1 LEGAPAANVTPD
13 KVGAYLADL
22 KDHVASTTMHNSIA
36 TLRLV
41 AQTIAPGSDFRWLS
55 EIEKELALVKRP
67 RSKFDRFV
75 LAEVLIR
82 AGLTLIHEAELS
94 QTMTDLGRACQF
106 RNGLMIALLGF
117 CPIRRKN
124 FSALEI
130 GRSFVKI
137 RDKWWIVLSASDT
150 KEKRADERRV
160 QEVLA
165 PFIDRYL
172 SHYRPVLARS
182 DNKVSALWLSA
193 NDGTPITANHVTD
206 LINAATLSTV
216 GVAVS
221 PHLFRTAVAST
232 AAIYSGE
239 NPRLGSALLHHTDS
253 KLINEHYNRA
263 SSLSAAEN
271 FRQIV
276 RLASEAAGRDLAL
289 FTVVAAGSG
298 VFRLRVLD
306 IVEHLSGVLDGDE
319 LWRRIERGRP
329 DRKGNA
335 PRIPKWG
342 PVAKPDGAAAVG
354 TFTQACFRRLMK
366 VDGREL
372 TERPR
377 RSDQDAFVCDGV
389 VHSSTDPSIK

>member
-1 LEGAPAANVTPD
+1 MTGANKISLAECKTRALPVTLWPAADGGAWIKACQAPARLKPGGRAGHLRPTTRDHYAERYAFFLGFLRRRGLLQSEGARAANVTPD
-13 KVGAYLADL
+13 KVDAYLVDL
-22 KDHVASTTMHNSIA
+22 KDRVASTTMHDSIA

-41 AQTIAPGSDFRWLS
+41 AQIIAPGGDFRWLS
-55 EIEKELALVKRP
+55 EIEKDLALVKRP
-67 RSKFDRFV
+67 RSKSDRVV

-82 AGLTLIHEAELS
+82 AGLTLMHEAELS

-137 RDKWWIVLSASDT
+137 RGKWWILLSASDT

-160 QEVLA
+160 HEALA

-193 NDGTPITANHVTD
+193 KDGSPITASHVTD
-206 LINAATLSTV
+206 VINASTLSTV

-221 PHLFRTAVAST
+221 PHLFRTAAVSS
-232 AAIYSGE
+232 AAIHAGA
-239 NPRLGSALLHHTDS
+239 NPHLGSALLHHTDPN
-253 KLINEHYNRA
+253 LTAGIYNRA
-263 SSLSAAEN
+263 TSLSAAEV

-276 RLASEAAGRDLAL
+276 RRYDNRA
-289 FTVVAAGSG
+289 T
-298 VFRLRVLD
+298 
-306 IVEHLSGVLDGDE
+306 
-319 LWRRIERGRP
+319 
-329 DRKGNA
+329 K
-335 PRIPKWG
+335 
-342 PVAKPDGAAAVG
+342 
-354 TFTQACFRRLMK
+354 
-366 VDGREL
+366 
-372 TERPR
+372 
-377 RSDQDAFVCDGV
+377 
-389 VHSSTDPSIK
+389 

>member
-1 LEGAPAANVTPD
+1 MTDASKISLAECKTRALPVALWPAADGGAWIEACLPPARLKPGGRVGHLRPTTRDHYAERYACFLGFLRRRDLLQSEGAPAANVTPD
-13 KVGAYLADL
+13 KVDAYLADL
-22 KDHVASTTMHNSIA
+22 KDRVASTTMHNSIA

-41 AQTIAPGSDFRWLS
+41 AQIIAPGGDFRWLS

-67 RSKFDRFV
+67 RPKFDRVV

-82 AGLTLIHEAELS
+82 AGLTLMHEAELS

-137 RDKWWIVLSASDT
+137 RGKWWIVLSASDT

-160 QEVLA
+160 HEVLA
-165 PFIDRYL
+165 PFIERYL
-172 SHYRPVLARS
+172 SLYRPVLARS

-193 NDGTPITANHVTD
+193 NDATPITANHVTD

-221 PHLFRTAVAST
+221 PHLFRTAAAST
-232 AAIYSGE
+232 AAIYGGE
-239 NPRLGSALLHHTDS
+239 NPHLGSALLHHTDS
-253 KLINEHYNRA
+253 NLINEHYNRA

-271 FRQIV
+271 FQQIV
-276 RLASEAAGRDLAL
+276 RQY
-289 FTVVAAGSG
+289 
-298 VFRLRVLD
+298 
-306 IVEHLSGVLDGDE
+306 
-319 LWRRIERGRP
+319 ER
-329 DRKGNA
+329 K
-335 PRIPKWG
+335 
-342 PVAKPDGAAAVG
+342 
-354 TFTQACFRRLMK
+354 
-366 VDGREL
+366 
-372 TERPR
+372 
-377 RSDQDAFVCDGV
+377 SY
-389 VHSSTDPSIK
+389 

>member
-1 LEGAPAANVTPD
+1 MTSASKISLAECKARARPVTLWPAADGGAWIEACQAPARLKPGGRAGHLRPTTRDHYAERYARFLGFLRRRGLLQLEGAPAANVTPD

-41 AQTIAPGSDFRWLS
+41 AQIIAPGSDFRWLS

-82 AGLTLIHEAELS
+82 AGLTLMHEAELS

-137 RDKWWIVLSASDT
+137 RDNWWIVLSASDT

-160 QEVLA
+160 HEVLA

-232 AAIYSGE
+232 AAIYGGE
-239 NPRLGSALLHHTDS
+239 NPHLGSALLHHTDS
-253 KLINEHYNRA
+253 NLINEHYNRA

-276 RLASEAAGRDLAL
+276 RQY
-289 FTVVAAGSG
+289 
-298 VFRLRVLD
+298 
-306 IVEHLSGVLDGDE
+306 
-319 LWRRIERGRP
+319 ER
-329 DRKGNA
+329 K
-335 PRIPKWG
+335 PR
-342 PVAKPDGAAAVG
+342 GAA
-354 TFTQACFRRLMK
+354 TPYEC
-366 VDGREL
+366 
-372 TERPR
+372 P
-377 RSDQDAFVCDGV
+377 
-389 VHSSTDPSIK
+389 

>member
-1 LEGAPAANVTPD
+1 
-13 KVGAYLADL
+13 
-22 KDHVASTTMHNSIA
+22 
-36 TLRLV
+36 
-41 AQTIAPGSDFRWLS
+41 
-55 EIEKELALVKRP
+55 VKRP
-67 RSKFDRFV
+67 RPKFDRVV

-82 AGLTLIHEAELS
+82 AGLTLMHEAELS

-137 RDKWWIVLSASDT
+137 RDNWWIVLSASDT

-160 QEVLA
+160 HGVLA

-193 NDGTPITANHVTD
+193 NDGTPITANHVTY

-232 AAIYSGE
+232 AAIYGGE
-239 NPRLGSALLHHTDS
+239 NPHLGSALLHHTDS
-253 KLINEHYNRA
+253 NLINEHYNRA

-276 RLASEAAGRDLAL
+276 RQY
-289 FTVVAAGSG
+289 
-298 VFRLRVLD
+298 
-306 IVEHLSGVLDGDE
+306 
-319 LWRRIERGRP
+319 ER
-329 DRKGNA
+329 K
-335 PRIPKWG
+335 PR
-342 PVAKPDGAAAVG
+342 GAA
-354 TFTQACFRRLMK
+354 T
-366 VDGREL
+366 
-372 TERPR
+372 
-377 RSDQDAFVCDGV
+377 
-389 VHSSTDPSIK
+389 PSECP

>member
-1 LEGAPAANVTPD
+1 M
-13 KVGAYLADL
+13 
-22 KDHVASTTMHNSIA
+22 SRQRRCTTQSP
-36 TLRLV
+36 LGLV
-41 AQTIAPGSDFRWLS
+41 AQIIAPGGDFRWLS

-82 AGLTLIHEAELS
+82 AGLTLMHEAELS

-106 RNGLMIALLGF
+106 RNGLMIAMLGF

-137 RDKWWIVLSASDT
+137 RDNWWIVLSASDT

-160 QEVLA
+160 HEVLA

-206 LINAATLSTV
+206 LINAATLATV

-232 AAIYSGE
+232 AAIYGGE
-239 NPRLGSALLHHTDS
+239 NPHLGSALLHHTDS
-253 KLINEHYNRA
+253 NLINEHYNRA

-276 RLASEAAGRDLAL
+276 RQSQYTRVIAFLNALTKLQKAAFVLFLCSSLVLQPGANNDARKVSPISSCTPAPLVVLLQMLA
-289 FTVVAAGSG
+289 
-298 VFRLRVLD
+298 
-306 IVEHLSGVLDGDE
+306 
-319 LWRRIERGRP
+319 
-329 DRKGNA
+329 
-335 PRIPKWG
+335 
-342 PVAKPDGAAAVG
+342 
-354 TFTQACFRRLMK
+354 
-366 VDGREL
+366 
-372 TERPR
+372 
-377 RSDQDAFVCDGV
+377 RSDPSSGGV
-389 VHSSTDPSIK
+389 AI